1 MKRLLKKVLLRAG
14 YQLVP
19 LQAQSKQ
26 GLEGDEFVVYL
37 QNLVGGFLAEGNL
50 QAMERALNEMPSNG
64 AVVEIGSFLGL
75 STNILT
81 YALAQKEGAR
91 RLFSCDPWDYEGG
104 LQSLTQTPEFNSWA
118 KQTFATNTR
127 LLSATR
133 LPHTIESTSD
143 AFFDAWQNGE
153 TREDVFGRQVQ
164 LGGDI
169 AFAYIDGDHSEV
181 ATRRDFQN
189 VHRHLMRGGWILFD
203 DSSAYG
209 YEGVQRVVSE
219 VAAHS
224 DYQIVG
230 AFPNILARR
239 VR

>member
-1 MKRLLKKVLLRAG
+1 MKRFLKTALQRAG

-19 LQAQSKQ
+19 LQAKKSE
-26 GLEGDEFVVYL
+26 GLEHDEFVVYL
-37 QNLVGGFLAEGNL
+37 CNLVGGFLADGNL
-50 QAMERALNEMPSNG
+50 QAMARALNEMPSEG

-81 YALAQKEGAR
+81 YALARKEERR

-104 LQSLTQTPEFNSWA
+104 LQSLTQTPQFNSWA
-118 KQTFATNTR
+118 RQTFVTNTR
-127 LLSATR
+127 FLSATR
-133 LPHTIESTSD
+133 LPRTLEATSD

-153 TREDVFGRQVQ
+153 KREDVFGNEVQ
-164 LGGDI
+164 LGGAI
-169 AFAYIDGDHSEV
+169 AFAYIDGDHSEA

-189 VHRHLMRGGWILFD
+189 VHRHLVRGGFILFD
-203 DSSAYG
+203 DSSAHG
-209 YEGVQRVVSE
+209 YEGVQRVVAE
-219 VAAHS
+219 VAAHA
-224 DYQIVG
+224 DYEIAD